1 MVGATEGHWGMFS
14 DPDGVAGEAQV
25 QLLIETYLHSDVN
38 KCLNML
44 SCCRLRGVLRLASN
58 FTYSNLKMMP
68 NERHPEPTEVVFYQ
82 RG

>member
-25 QLLIETYLHSDVN
+25 QLLIATYLHIDVN

-44 SCCRLRGVLRLASN
+44 SCCRLRGVLRLWQRVKAKLQIS
-58 FTYSNLKMMP
+58 
-68 NERHPEPTEVVFYQ
+68 PTKDDVK
-82 RG
+82 